1 MFPTLQVTA
10 TGLDPSATYSFMVDF
25 SCLDKKRYRYSF
37 HQSKWIIAGPGD
49 AELPCRVH
57 VHNDS
62 PALGSHWMKQVI
74 AFDKIKLTNNQLD
87 ENGHVSSFQKSKSI
101 TLKKLEIDVLSK

>member
-1 MFPTLQVTA
+1 MFPTIQISV
-10 TGLDPSATYSFMVDF
+10 TGLNSAFMYSFMVDF
-25 SCLDKKRYRYSF
+25 SCIDKKRYRYSF

-57 VHNDS
+57 VHADS
-62 PALGSHWMKQVI
+62 PARGSHWMRQII

-87 ENGHVSSFQKSKSI
+87 ENGHVSDSKL
-101 TLKKLEIDVLSK
+101 TELEF